1 MIMIRN
7 KNDKTTKTTV
17 MITIM
22 KRNDKLNNY
31 NKYEN
36 YNRI

>member
-31 NKYEN
+31 DKYEN

>member
-1 MIMIRN
+1 MIRN

-31 NKYEN
+31 DKYEN

>member
-7 KNDKTTKTTV
+7 KNDKTTITTV
-17 MITIM
+17 M

-31 NKYEN
+31 DKYEN